1 MRTHVIVGAVSA
13 ALAVGVLTAPA
24 AHAVRGDL
32 AITKVVVNGGKP
44 IVLGTGTKTVSL
56 SVTARTDSPIKDTF
70 LELWHGTDSEL
81 NASYHKRGTCTA
93 PSAGLTT
100 CSTSFQLD
108 PKSDLISNSLA
119 GGGWKAYAQLEAKD
133 GDYVSDNYP
142 AVRVQRAASLTVN
155 AAPEPVVKGKPVTVT
170 GRLLLAD
177 WNANKYRGYSGQSVK
192 LQYRKSGSS
201 TYTTLKTLKTNSSG
215 DLRTTVTASA
225 DGYWRWTFAGWTTVP
240 AVTTAGD
247 FVDVR

>member
-1 MRTHVIVGAVSA
+1 MGALSA
-13 ALAVGVLTAPA
+13 ALAVGVLTAPPV
-24 AHAVRGDL
+24 HAVRGDL

-44 IVLGTGTKTVSL
+44 IVLGTGTKTVSF
-56 SVTARTDSPIKDTF
+56 SVTARTDSPIREAF
-70 LELWHGTDSEL
+70 LELWHGTGGDV
-81 NASYHKRGTCTA
+81 NASYHRTGTCTA

-100 CSTSFQLD
+100 CSTSFPLD
-108 PKSDLISNSLA
+108 PKSDVISNSLA
-119 GGGWKAYAQLEAKD
+119 GGGWQAYAQLEAKD
-133 GDYVSDNYP
+133 GDYASGDYP

-155 AAPEPVVKGKPVTVT
+155 AAPEPVAKGKPVTVT

-192 LQYRKSGSS
+192 LQFRKSGSS
-201 TYTTLKTLKTNSSG
+201 TYTTLKTLKTNSAG

-225 DGYWRWTFAGWTTVP
+225 DGYWRWTFAGWSTVP